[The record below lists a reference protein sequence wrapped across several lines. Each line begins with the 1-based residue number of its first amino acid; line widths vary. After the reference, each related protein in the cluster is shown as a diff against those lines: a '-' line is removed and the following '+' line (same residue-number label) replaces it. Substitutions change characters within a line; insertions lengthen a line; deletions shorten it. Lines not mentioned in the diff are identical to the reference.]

1 MPQIKEEYTEKHLLF
16 PFALVGFSWNS
27 KLHTLLLM
35 NFFCLLYLCYDYLLY
50 LCFVMLKTV
59 SFTK

>member
-1 MPQIKEEYTEKHLLF
+1 MKNARKKHMCF
-16 PFALVGFSWNS
+16 PFVHVCFSWNS
-27 KLHTLLLM
+27 KLNTLCSY
-35 NFFCLLYLCYDYLLY
+35 FFCLLYLCYDYLLY